1 MSTEKKLDNDDRSV
15 VRLEQLSQAASDLR
29 RHALGL
35 AKAAGILEK
44 DIARERS
51 HATAKQ

>member
-1 MSTEKKLDNDDRSV
+1 MVSKKKIDSDTNSMIG
-15 VRLEQLSQAASDLR
+15 LEQLSKAASDLR